1 MVTSFSAVVRLLSFD
16 FWVLNMA
23 QTGLENFKNIET
35 IK

>member
-1 MVTSFSAVVRLLSFD
+1 MVTSFNVVVRLLSFD

-23 QTGLENFKNIET
+23 QTGLENFKNIKT